1 MAQLGGKSSVES
13 QAIEA
18 CHSLGSG
25 DRSPDASAILRNH
38 GQKAQIRLGQSPA
51 NRRRPAALYLPRQ
64 QRCHVG
70 HFSRSRRLRPLGPRS
85 PRFLERR
92 RSPPRPRSCS
102 RSAEVTETPPLLSLR
117 LSVGYRNKT
126 GVLRDVSLEI
136 QPGEIL
142 GLVGQSGSGKSTLS
156 LAILRL
162 LHLKGGT
169 ARGNLLFKGEDLSSK
184 SESQMRSLRGREI
197 SIVLQS
203 PLSSLNPAL
212 RIGSQLSEAWRAH
225 APGTREECTTA
236 ISNALTSVSLPNDT
250 EFLRRRSGQLS
261 VGQAQR
267 VIIAM
272 AILHRPSLLIAD
284 EATSALDTITQSEI
298 LRLFAQ
304 LNREL
309 GMGILYISH
318 DLLSVA
324 ALCHRIAILNAGEI
338 VECGPPSQIFG
349 APRHPYTQKL
359 VAALPRLPVFNS
371 EASPASSRAPEPVL
385 SRA

>member
-1 MAQLGGKSSVES
+1 MT
-13 QAIEA
+13 EA
-18 CHSLGSG
+18 
-25 DRSPDASAILRNH
+25 AS
-38 GQKAQIRLGQSPA
+38 
-51 NRRRPAALYLPRQ
+51 
-64 QRCHVG
+64 
-70 HFSRSRRLRPLGPRS
+70 
-85 PRFLERR
+85 
-92 RSPPRPRSCS
+92 
-102 RSAEVTETPPLLSLR
+102 LLSLR
-117 LSVGYRNKT
+117 LSVDYRNKT
-126 GVLRDVSLEI
+126 GVLRDVFMELR
-136 QPGEIL
+136 QGEIL

-169 ARGNLLFKGEDLSSK
+169 ARGNLLFRGENLFAKTETD
-184 SESQMRSLRGREI
+184 MRSLRGREI

-225 APGTREECTTA
+225 ADGTREECAAA
-236 ISNALTSVSLPNDT
+236 ISTALANVSLPNDSD
-250 EFLRRRSGQLS
+250 FLRRRPSQLS

-284 EATSALDTITQSEI
+284 EPTSALDTITQSEI
-298 LRLFAQ
+298 LHLFAQ

-309 GMGILYISH
+309 GTGILYISH

-324 ALCHRIAILNAGEI
+324 ALCHRIAILNEGEI

-349 APRHPYTQKL
+349 TPQHPYTQKL
-359 VAALPRLPVFNS
+359 VAALPRVPLLTSKNRNLGNFRAHEKPVES
-371 EASPASSRAPEPVL
+371 ILEEV
-385 SRA
+385 

>member
-1 MAQLGGKSSVES
+1 VT
-13 QAIEA
+13 
-18 CHSLGSG
+18 
-25 DRSPDASAILRNH
+25 
-38 GQKAQIRLGQSPA
+38 KAA
-51 NRRRPAALYLPRQ
+51 
-64 QRCHVG
+64 
-70 HFSRSRRLRPLGPRS
+70 
-85 PRFLERR
+85 
-92 RSPPRPRSCS
+92 
-102 RSAEVTETPPLLSLR
+102 TLLSLR
-117 LSVGYRNKT
+117 LSVNYRNRT
-126 GVLRDVSLEI
+126 GVLSDVFIELG
-136 QPGEIL
+136 QGEIL

-169 ARGNLLFKGEDLSSK
+169 VRGNLLFKGEDLISK
-184 SESQMRSLRGREI
+184 TETEMRSLRGREM

-203 PLSSLNPAL
+203 PLSSLNPVL

-225 APGTREECTTA
+225 AGGTREECAAT
-236 ISNALTSVSLPNDT
+236 IRDALTNVSLPNDSD
-250 EFLRRRSGQLS
+250 FLRRRPSQLS

-349 APRHPYTQKL
+349 VPQHSYTQEL
-359 VAALPRLPVFNS
+359 VAALPRGPSLDSHGEKLRSAATNDDKGGCAKRS
-371 EASPASSRAPEPVL
+371 EESSVHDQMPSIAR
-385 SRA
+385 

>member
-1 MAQLGGKSSVES
+1 
-13 QAIEA
+13 
-18 CHSLGSG
+18 
-25 DRSPDASAILRNH
+25 
-38 GQKAQIRLGQSPA
+38 
-51 NRRRPAALYLPRQ
+51 
-64 QRCHVG
+64 
-70 HFSRSRRLRPLGPRS
+70 
-85 PRFLERR
+85 
-92 RSPPRPRSCS
+92 
-102 RSAEVTETPPLLSLR
+102 VTEAPPLLSLR
-117 LSVGYRNKT
+117 LSVDYRNNP
-126 GVLRDVSLEI
+126 GVLRDVSLFI

-142 GLVGQSGSGKSTLS
+142 GLVGQSGSGKSTIS

-169 ARGNLLFKGEDLSSK
+169 ARGTLLFKGEDLSAE

-203 PLSSLNPAL
+203 PLTSLNPAL

-225 APGTREECTTA
+225 ATGTREACVAA
-236 ISNALTSVSLPNDT
+236 ISNAMTSVSLPNDLD
-250 EFLRRRSGQLS
+250 FLRRRPSQLS

-298 LRLFAQ
+298 LGLFAQ

-349 APRHPYTQKL
+349 VPQHEYTRKL
-359 VAALPRLPVFNS
+359 VGALPR
-371 EASPASSRAPEPVL
+371 SPFLDSSRDNPGRTGFSDDGNEYAKRSEKSSLPDEIP
-385 SRA
+385 SIAH

>member
-1 MAQLGGKSSVES
+1 
-13 QAIEA
+13 
-18 CHSLGSG
+18 
-25 DRSPDASAILRNH
+25 
-38 GQKAQIRLGQSPA
+38 
-51 NRRRPAALYLPRQ
+51 
-64 QRCHVG
+64 
-70 HFSRSRRLRPLGPRS
+70 
-85 PRFLERR
+85 
-92 RSPPRPRSCS
+92 
-102 RSAEVTETPPLLSLR
+102 VTEAAPLLSLQ
-117 LSVGYRNKT
+117 LSVDYRNKAE
-126 GVLRDVSLEI
+126 VLRNVSMELR
-136 QPGEIL
+136 QGEVL

-162 LHLKGGT
+162 LHLKGGV
-169 ARGNLLFKGEDLSSK
+169 ARGKLSFKGQDLFAK
-184 SESQMRSLRGREI
+184 TETEMRSLRGREM

-203 PLSSLNPAL
+203 PLSSLNPVL

-225 APGTREECTTA
+225 SSGPRDACAAA
-236 ISNALTSVSLPNDT
+236 ISMALANVSLPNDSD
-250 EFLRRRSGQLS
+250 FLRRKSSQLS

-284 EATSALDTITQSEI
+284 EPTSALDTITQSEI

-324 ALCHRIAILNAGEI
+324 VLCHRIAILNAGDI

-349 APRHPYTQKL
+349 APQHPYTQKL
-359 VAALPRLPVFNS
+359 VAALPRVPLLTAKNREFDNSSASEKPVES
-371 EASPASSRAPEPVL
+371 VL
-385 SRA
+385 EEV

>member
-1 MAQLGGKSSVES
+1 V
-13 QAIEA
+13 IEA
-18 CHSLGSG
+18 
-25 DRSPDASAILRNH
+25 A
-38 GQKAQIRLGQSPA
+38 
-51 NRRRPAALYLPRQ
+51 
-64 QRCHVG
+64 
-70 HFSRSRRLRPLGPRS
+70 
-85 PRFLERR
+85 
-92 RSPPRPRSCS
+92 
-102 RSAEVTETPPLLSLR
+102 PLLSFR
-117 LSVGYRNKT
+117 LSVDYRNKT
-126 GVLRDVSLEI
+126 GVLRDVFMELR
-136 QPGEIL
+136 QGEIL

-169 ARGNLLFKGEDLSSK
+169 ARGSLSFKGQDLFAK
-184 SESQMRSLRGREI
+184 TEAEMRSLRGREM

-225 APGTREECTTA
+225 ADGTREECAAA
-236 ISNALTSVSLPNDT
+236 IRAALANVSLPNDND
-250 EFLRRRSGQLS
+250 FLRRRPSQLS

-309 GMGILYISH
+309 RMGILYISH

-324 ALCHRIAILNAGEI
+324 ALCHRIAILKDGEI

-349 APRHPYTQKL
+349 APQHAYTQKL
-359 VAALPRLPVFNS
+359 VAALPRLPLPAPQIGMQANS
-371 EASPASSRAPEPVL
+371 ALSDEESDPVL
-385 SRA
+385 GRV

>member
-1 MAQLGGKSSVES
+1 V
-13 QAIEA
+13 
-18 CHSLGSG
+18 
-25 DRSPDASAILRNH
+25 D
-38 GQKAQIRLGQSPA
+38 
-51 NRRRPAALYLPRQ
+51 
-64 QRCHVG
+64 
-70 HFSRSRRLRPLGPRS
+70 
-85 PRFLERR
+85 
-92 RSPPRPRSCS
+92 
-102 RSAEVTETPPLLSLR
+102 
-117 LSVGYRNKT
+117 YRNKP
-126 GVLRDVSLEI
+126 GVLRDVAFDI
-136 QPGEIL
+136 QPREIL
-142 GLVGQSGSGKSTLS
+142 GLVGQSGSGKSTIS

-169 ARGNLLFKGEDLSSK
+169 ARGKLFFKGEDLSAK

-225 APGTREECTTA
+225 ATGTQDQCSAA
-236 ISNALTSVSLPNDT
+236 IASALTSVSLPNDT
-250 EFLRRRSGQLS
+250 DFLRRRPSQLS

-284 EATSALDTITQSEI
+284 EATSALDTITQSDI
-298 LRLFAQ
+298 FALFSH

-349 APRHPYTQKL
+349 TPRHPYTQKL
-359 VAALPRLPVFNS
+359 VSALPRIPSFS
-371 EASPASSRAPEPVL
+371 AQPTQASPEVHLEPAL
-385 SRA
+385 KGF

>member
-1 MAQLGGKSSVES
+1 VIES
-13 QAIEA
+13 
-18 CHSLGSG
+18 
-25 DRSPDASAILRNH
+25 
-38 GQKAQIRLGQSPA
+38 
-51 NRRRPAALYLPRQ
+51 
-64 QRCHVG
+64 
-70 HFSRSRRLRPLGPRS
+70 
-85 PRFLERR
+85 
-92 RSPPRPRSCS
+92 
-102 RSAEVTETPPLLSLR
+102 PPLLSLR
-117 LSVGYRNKT
+117 LSVDYRNKP
-126 GVLRDVSLEI
+126 GVLRDISLDI
-136 QPGEIL
+136 RPGEIL

-169 ARGNLLFKGEDLSSK
+169 ARGDLLFKGEDLSAK

-225 APGTREECTTA
+225 ASGTREECAVA
-236 ISNALTSVSLPNDT
+236 IRNALTSVSLPNEAD
-250 EFLRRRSGQLS
+250 FLRRRPSQLS

-267 VIIAM
+267 IIIAM

-298 LRLFAQ
+298 LSLFAG

-324 ALCHRIAILNAGEI
+324 SLCHRIAILNSGEI

-349 APRHPYTQKL
+349 TPQHEYTRKL
-359 VAALPRLPVFNS
+359 IAALPRLPVFPVES
-371 EASPASSRAPEPVL
+371 SPASSRHPEPALLRV
-385 SRA
+385 

>member
-1 MAQLGGKSSVES
+1 MTVA
-13 QAIEA
+13 
-18 CHSLGSG
+18 
-25 DRSPDASAILRNH
+25 
-38 GQKAQIRLGQSPA
+38 
-51 NRRRPAALYLPRQ
+51 
-64 QRCHVG
+64 
-70 HFSRSRRLRPLGPRS
+70 
-85 PRFLERR
+85 
-92 RSPPRPRSCS
+92 
-102 RSAEVTETPPLLSLR
+102 PPLLSLQ
-117 LSVGYRNKT
+117 LSVDYRNKS
-126 GVLRDVSLEI
+126 GVLRDVALDIE
-136 QPGEIL
+136 PGEIL

-162 LHLKGGT
+162 LHLKGGA
-169 ARGNLLFKGEDLSSK
+169 ARGDLLFKGEDLSAK

-225 APGTREECTTA
+225 ANGTREECSAATA
-236 ISNALTSVSLPNDT
+236 KALASVSLPNDAD
-250 EFLRRRSGQLS
+250 FLHRRPSQLS

-284 EATSALDTITQSEI
+284 ESTSALDTITQSEI
-298 LRLFAQ
+298 LGLFAR

-359 VAALPRLPVFNS
+359 VAALPRLPDFS
-371 EASPASSRAPEPVL
+371 SKSSSSPSRDPTPVL
-385 SRA
+385 TRG

>member
-1 MAQLGGKSSVES
+1 LGCAK
-13 QAIEA
+13 
-18 CHSLGSG
+18 
-25 DRSPDASAILRNH
+25 
-38 GQKAQIRLGQSPA
+38 
-51 NRRRPAALYLPRQ
+51 
-64 QRCHVG
+64 
-70 HFSRSRRLRPLGPRS
+70 
-85 PRFLERR
+85 
-92 RSPPRPRSCS
+92 
-102 RSAEVTETPPLLSLR
+102 VTEAAPLLSLR
-117 LSVGYRNKT
+117 LSVDYRNKA
-126 GVLRDVSLEI
+126 GVLRDLFMELR
-136 QPGEIL
+136 QGEVL

-162 LHLKGGT
+162 LHLKGGMT
-169 ARGNLLFKGEDLSSK
+169 RGNLSFKGQDLFAK
-184 SESQMRSLRGREI
+184 TEREMRSLRGREM

-203 PLSSLNPAL
+203 PLSSLNPVL

-225 APGTREECTTA
+225 SSGSRGECAAA
-236 ISNALTSVSLPNDT
+236 ISTALANVSLPNDSD
-250 EFLRRRSGQLS
+250 FLRRRPSQLS

-284 EATSALDTITQSEI
+284 EPTSALDIITQSEI

-324 ALCHRIAILNAGEI
+324 ALCHRIAILNDGEI

-349 APRHPYTQKL
+349 APQHPYTQKL
-359 VAALPRLPVFNS
+359 VAALPRVPLLTSGNRKLGSF
-371 EASPASSRAPEPVL
+371 PASEKPVESVL
-385 SRA
+385 EEV